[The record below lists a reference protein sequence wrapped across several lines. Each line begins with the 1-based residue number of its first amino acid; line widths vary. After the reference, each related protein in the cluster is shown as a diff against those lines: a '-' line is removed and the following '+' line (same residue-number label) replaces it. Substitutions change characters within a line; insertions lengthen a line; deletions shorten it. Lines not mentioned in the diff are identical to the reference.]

1 MGLPRRKA
9 ADTLRGRMG
18 GEGAMDR
25 PVRAGGEDATRARWD
40 FEGQRELVMADGGY
54 RDGIGSRS
62 EYEWGY
68 REGFRTGYEEGFD
81 GRVRR

>member
-1 MGLPRRKA
+1 ML
-9 ADTLRGRMG
+9 DGR
-18 GEGAMDR
+18 
-25 PVRAGGEDATRARWD
+25 RAGGEDATRARWD

>member
-1 MGLPRRKA
+1 ML
-9 ADTLRGRMG
+9 DGR
-18 GEGAMDR
+18 
-25 PVRAGGEDATRARWD
+25 RAGREDATRSHWD

-81 GRVRR
+81 GVRR